1 MLIAA
6 AAALLFVGAAL
17 GLGAAFLAR
26 RMGWL

>member
-1 MLIAA
+1 MIGAA
-6 AAALLFVGAAL
+6 AIALLFVGAAL